1 MEASKEEK
9 GICRGAMGQM
19 RAVEEKEVIHD
30 PSKNIWATQI
40 GLDEFGGGV
49 LNRRKSQV
57 GRIIGRSSGEGKYE
71 ENIVHE
77 IFKNYENGYKI

>member
-1 MEASKEEK
+1 
-9 GICRGAMGQM
+9 MGQM

-40 GLDEFGGGV
+40 GLDEFWGV
-49 LNRRKSQV
+49 LNRRESWV
-57 GRIIGRSSGEGKYE
+57 GRIIGRSWGEGKYE

-77 IFKNYENGYKI
+77 IFKN